1 MKRKIPLALFLFSLL
16 LACSLGASYNLHCL
30 LSGRSEACTVQLLP
44 ILDGLRTIPETRKL
58 FFILAC
64 SSALFILWLLA
75 WHNAPEYQSRMRT
88 VIPGVLELP
97 EAAGQGQYGTAS
109 WLPAS
114 EFGVAFDPV
123 LMDLQAPVLREL
135 MDRGADDLEGGHG
148 RE

>member
-1 MKRKIPLALFLFSLL
+1 MKQKIPLALFLFSLL
-16 LACSLGASYNLHCL
+16 LTCSLGASYNLHCL
-30 LSGRSEACTVQLLP
+30 LSGRPEACTVQLLP

-97 EAAGQGQYGTAS
+97 EAAGQGQYGTAD